1 MKGYLRMMKHSGI
14 SPVEYRFELA
24 VYPPSKKKSDKLQ
37 PSFIY
42 SDYTVNHLIG
52 KKIKLNFNE
61 EIRCIDCGKITKKSF
76 NQGSCYTCFTTLASN
91 DFCILKPETCHFH
104 LGTCREPEWG
114 KENCFKKH
122 TVYLANTSG
131 VKVGITKEN
140 PVTKRWVDQGA
151 MYAIP
156 ILEVESRR
164 EAGLVEIE
172 FANFVTDKT
181 SWQKNTS
188 SDSEKINLLEK
199 RDELLRKIN
208 IRNILSNFKLSNA
221 EKEIEIKYP
230 IQSYPKKKVA
240 YKVSKEKPIED
251 VLVGVKGQYLLFESG
266 VINTRAYEGYYVE
279 IELP

>member
-1 MKGYLRMMKHSGI
+1 MNGFLRMMKHQNLNM
-14 SPVEYRFELA
+14 VDYQFYFA
-24 VYPPSKKKSDKLQ
+24 NYPESKKKSEKST
-37 PSFIY
+37 PSFKLSEY
-42 SDYTVNHLIG
+42 KVNDLLG
-52 KKIKLNFNE
+52 KKIKLNFSE
-61 EIRCIDCGKITKKSF
+61 EIRCVDCGKFTKKSF
-76 NQGSCYTCFTTLASN
+76 NQGSCFSCFSNLASN

-114 KENCFKKH
+114 KSNCFKKH

-140 PVTKRWVDQGA
+140 PVSKRWIDQGA

-181 SWQKNTS
+181 SWQKMTS
-188 SDSEKINLLEK
+188 SDSDEIDLVKKRAELLQKINLK
-199 RDELLRKIN
+199 
-208 IRNILSNFKLSNA
+208 NILSNFTLS
-221 EKEIEIKYP
+221 KENNETKIKYP
-230 IQSYPKKKVA
+230 ILSYPKKKIS

-251 VLVGVKGQYLLFESG
+251 TLVGIKGQYLLFENG
-266 VINTRAYEGYYVE
+266 VINLRSYEGYYLE
-279 IELP
+279 IEIK